1 MKFNQTELLFRLAR
15 PLLTYCLAASSG
27 ATKDQDCHVLF
38 ITNKKF
44 TIHFVGD
51 KDDPCALEMSPE
63 DLAAAKQP
71 LEPA

>member
-1 MKFNQTELLFRLAR
+1 MLA
-15 PLLTYCLAASSG
+15 TSSG
-27 ATKDQDCHVLF
+27 ATKEQDCHVLF